1 MEPPKTWTCTVSPL
15 ASFWKRD
22 SHGRGSVS
30 AKEPLPRNPASIRFD
45 DSGFRV
51 GKWNDFFSASDII
64 KLRLFSSC
72 QLSRGALCSCGSSG
86 ESECSAGSAEEW
98 LMASRKNK
106 IPLSTTRS
114 IKGVP
119 VLPAMLPANHRAGA
133 GAGCGDESDY
143 SIN

>member
-1 MEPPKTWTCTVSPL
+1 
-15 ASFWKRD
+15 
-22 SHGRGSVS
+22 
-30 AKEPLPRNPASIRFD
+30 
-45 DSGFRV
+45 
-51 GKWNDFFSASDII
+51 
-64 KLRLFSSC
+64 
-72 QLSRGALCSCGSSG
+72 
-86 ESECSAGSAEEW
+86 
-98 LMASRKNK
+98 MASRKNK